1 MPKTDLI
8 LLHAPSVY
16 DFRQEPILYGP
27 ISDMVPSTP
36 VFELYPIGFT
46 TIAEYLE
53 RYGFRVRIINLA
65 VRMLKEPGFD
75 ARKILRSLEPLAF
88 GIDLHWLSHA
98 HGAIEIARILKGYHP
113 EIPVIFG
120 GISASYFHEE
130 LITRPEV
137 DYVMRGDSTEEP
149 LRQLLECLRKGREP
163 ENVPNLTWRDARGQV
178 HVNPLSY
185 VPEDLNHLLFDYS
198 YVVRA
203 VARYR
208 DLASFVPFKGWLS
221 YPITAVLP
229 YRGCQNNCKIC
240 GGSASAYRRF
250 MGRNRPACRAPEL
263 LASDIRNIG
272 RFSNGPVFILN
283 DLRQPGMEYAERFL
297 KEIEGLNRKV
307 LLEFFD
313 EVPRDFLKKISSAL
327 PNFVF
332 EISPESHDEEVRRA
346 FGRPYDNAALETT
359 LENALEAGCERLDVF
374 FMIGLPGQD
383 YRSVMETIDYCG
395 YLMHRFDRGE
405 NKRLFPFIA
414 PLAPFL
420 DPGSTVFEDPAAHG
434 YRLFCRTFEEHRKAL
449 VQPSWKYILNYETK
463 WLSREEIV
471 ASAYEAGMRLNKLKA
486 RYGLIPQSV
495 AEETEKRIHLAIALR
510 EKVDEIVAAGEGE
523 DRRQML
529 LALKSSLDRA
539 NISTV
544 CEKSELELPLGLFR
558 LNLPGAAWFVL
569 KESLLRKRYASD
581 I

>member
-495 AEETEKRIHLAIALR
+495 AEETEKRIHLAIALS

>member
-75 ARKILRSLEPLAF
+75 VRKILRSLEPLAF

-263 LASDIRNIG
+263 LASDIRNIR

-495 AEETEKRIHLAIALR
+495 AEETEKRIHLAIALS
-510 EKVDEIVAAGEGE
+510 EKVDEIVAAGGGE

-569 KESLLRKRYASD
+569 KESLSRKRYASD